1 MDSVGVLNIQTS
13 IICNMHIFRCLM
25 YNGVKK
31 YYFVIYYMIIIIYA
45 VLFNTQ
51 KKVS

>member
-31 YYFVIYYMIIIIYA
+31 ILFCHLLHDNNNICSFV
-45 VLFNTQ
+45 
-51 KKVS
+51 